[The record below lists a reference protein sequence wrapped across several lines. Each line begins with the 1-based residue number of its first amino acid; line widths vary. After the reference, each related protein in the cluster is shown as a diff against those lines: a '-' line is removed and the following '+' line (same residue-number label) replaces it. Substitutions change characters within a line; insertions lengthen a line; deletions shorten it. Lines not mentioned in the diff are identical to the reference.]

1 LVVSEWQAEKDNF
14 ESRIRELEEEN
25 SRLKLDNASVISILS
40 QLQQEVGELREVVEK
55 ISE

>member
-1 LVVSEWQAEKDNF
+1 MVSEWQAEKDNF

-40 QLQQEVGELREVVEK
+40 QLQQEVGELRDVVEK

>member
-1 LVVSEWQAEKDNF
+1 MVSEWQAEKDNF
-14 ESRIRELEEEN
+14 ESRISELEEEN
-25 SRLKLDNASVISILS
+25 GQLRSDNAAVISILS